1 MPNGTVDTSIYP
13 QANPI
18 NILQTYGQAQGI
30 ANAQQQNQLLRTE
43 NQRAQV
49 GLSQDKVNLAHQQYG
64 ILSGTLGTLAQ
75 DPRIATPAGFDLLH
89 QTTDQLVKNGI
100 ITPDIAQ
107 AELANAPS
115 DPSQLPQY
123 LQTLNTRVLDAQGK
137 FGEIYGQPGTISNG
151 NRIIP
156 VTTSPIAGVKRIGA
170 DIPMETSPT
179 ERNQLVP
186 TIGPQGQQIVVP
198 QGQLTQRA
206 GNNALTGMPMGPVN
220 QLSTT
225 GAPPAQPGP
234 QSSVQPVAGGGATV
248 SPPAG
253 QVESLGQIASAS
265 TAKFN
270 TDQQREANFQQ
281 DMLPLNKAYHGMVA
295 LGTTGTGPGTETLND
310 VKSFL
315 VSQGVIGQNDDVKN
329 FDEVRKY
336 TTQLAR
342 TNGDTGS
349 DSRLAA
355 SFAGN
360 PSVNISNAAAQDVL
374 KSAISLRKL
383 QNAQVQAF
391 SQSGLPASE
400 YQKWAQTWNKSQ
412 DPVAYGFD
420 MMKPAQRVQYIKS
433 LSPEKKA
440 AFAQSLTSAVQ
451 LGLVERPSANA
462 PATNEVPNGG

>member
-1 MPNGTVDTSIYP
+1 MPNGAVDTSIYP

-30 ANAQQQNQLLRTE
+30 ANAQQQNQLLHTE

-89 QTTDQLVKNGI
+89 QTTDQLVKSGI

-170 DIPMETSPT
+170 DIPMETGPS
-179 ERNQLVP
+179 ERNALVH
-186 TIGPQGQQIVVP
+186 TIGPQGQDIVAP
-198 QGQLTQRA
+198 QGQVVQKA

-220 QLSTT
+220 QLGQMS
-225 GAPPAQPGP
+225 APAAPSSIQP
-234 QSSVQPVAGGGATV
+234 QAGGGAAI

-253 QVESLGQIASAS
+253 QVDSMVHTAVAS
-265 TAKFN
+265 TDKYNA
-270 TDQQREANFQQ
+270 DQQREANFQQ
-281 DMLPLNKAYHGMVA
+281 DMLPLNKAFKGMQA

-315 VSQGVIGQNDDVKN
+315 VSQGVINQNDDVKN

-400 YQKWAQTWNKSQ
+400 YQKWAQSWNKSQ

-420 MMKPAQRVQYIKS
+420 LMEPAQRVKYIKS
-433 LSPEKKA
+433 LSPEKKT
-440 AFAQSLTSAVQ
+440 AFVQSLTSAVQ
-451 LGLVERPSANA
+451 LGLVERPSATTPENG
-462 PATNEVPNGG
+462 VPNGG

>member
-75 DPRIATPAGFDLLH
+75 DPRISTPAGFDLLH

-115 DPSQLPQY
+115 DPAQLPQY

-170 DIPMETSPT
+170 DIPMETGPS
-179 ERNQLVP
+179 ERNALVH
-186 TIGPQGQQIVVP
+186 TIGPQGQDIVAP
-198 QGQLTQRA
+198 QGQVVQKA
-206 GNNALTGMPMGPVN
+206 GNNALTGMPMGPTNQFSGQGN
-220 QLSTT
+220 QL
-225 GAPPAQPGP
+225 GQVQAP
-234 QSSVQPVAGGGATV
+234 SSVQPQAGGGAAI
-248 SPPAG
+248 SPAAG
-253 QVESLGQIASAS
+253 QVESLQHTAVAS
-265 TAKFN
+265 TDKYSA
-270 TDQQREANFQQ
+270 DQQREANFQQ

-315 VSQGVIGQNDDVKN
+315 VSQGMIGPNDDVKN

-391 SQSGLPASE
+391 TQTGLPASE
-400 YQKWAQTWNKSQ
+400 YQKWAQSWNKSQ

-420 MMKPAQRVQYIKS
+420 MMKPEERLKYIKS

-440 AFAQSLTSAVQ
+440 AFAGSLSSAVG
-451 LGLVERPSANA
+451 LGLVERPSAASAQGN
-462 PATNEVPNGG
+462 